1 MDALAAGS
9 VSVAGVSKGK
19 PGRPTVEERDP
30 EAWDTAVDALAE
42 GYTKLEAAAI
52 AGIGYSTLRERIDK
66 DPALAARVAAV
77 QARRQRRYLENIDDI
92 ADNSRDMGPRLN
104 ANIKALEMRWPDR
117 FAKRATLTIE
127 KKEPGEMNAAEIVSE
142 LEEELAKARALLG
155 GGEGEDG

>member
-1 MDALAAGS
+1 MDALASGS
-9 VSVAGVSKGK
+9 VPGAGVSKGK

-142 LEEELAKARALLG
+142 LEEELAKAKALLG

>member
-1 MDALAAGS
+1 MTVDGK
-9 VSVAGVSKGK
+9 GGK
-19 PGRPTVEERDP
+19 PKVEQRDP

-77 QARRQRRYLENIDDI
+77 QQRRQRRYLENIDDI

-127 KKEPGEMNAAEIVSE
+127 KKEPGEMSTVEIVAE
-142 LEEELAKARALLG
+142 LEEELTKAKALLG
-155 GGEGEDG
+155 DGGEDE